1 MIRLLLMHRDTVVY
15 DIKTD
20 RVFNE
25 KLMPSVYTGSNRNT
39 DIIRWLKDRA
49 IPLSRNNADK
59 IYSAAGLI
67 PGDNEIEL
75 IKLTHGASVNDNYWV
90 KSGKEFENI
99 AWKDVILHS
108 NKLDTGISQLAFTG
122 TGPATITGKEL
133 SPEFTGQGSYTK
145 CILREKD
152 GSLVLYK
159 AGTNYEISAE
169 IISAYICNV
178 LGIPSVQYWFDNLS
192 GVNVSAC
199 KIATNEALSWISAHH
214 LTAYTEWQFH
224 KNICDYCRE
233 TFPIEFYSMVL
244 IDGLVLNSDRH
255 LKNWSLQFDGYNN
268 NLIGMAPNYD
278 FNRAFTATHDT
289 KSNLI
294 FGMNVLEAA
303 REAEKMLG
311 LDLVTKLTPIVS
323 TLPEIWQEPFRNR
336 ILYISGIKQTQHGCY
351 MG

>member
-1 MIRLLLMHRDTVVY
+1 MLLMHMDTVIYDTDSGTVY
-15 DIKTD
+15 
-20 RVFNE
+20 NLA
-25 KLMPSVYTGSNRNT
+25 LMPKIFRATNINT
-39 DIIRWLKDRA
+39 DILRWIKDRA
-49 IPLSRNNADK
+49 IPLSRHNADK
-59 IYSAAGLI
+59 IYSAAGL
-67 PGDNEIEL
+67 PRGGGETEL
-75 IKLTHGASVNDNYWV
+75 IKITHGLSINDNYWV
-90 KSGKEFENI
+90 QSRQEYGNY
-99 AWKDVILHS
+99 AWKNINLYS
-108 NKLDTGISQLAFTG
+108 NKLVNSISQLVFTG

-145 CILREKD
+145 CILRGAD

-289 KSNLI
+289 KSNLL

-303 REAEKMLG
+303 REAENMIG